1 MLQNKGVWTVKTP
14 ASSSLPADSQISCL
28 ALQCCAW
35 DMGVEIYMIHRYLA
49 LPLQCCAWDVGVEI
63 HIGQALFYGPCEAR
77 GYGSED

>member
-28 ALQCCAW
+28 ALLCCAW

>member
-1 MLQNKGVWTVKTP
+1 MGVEIYMIHRYL
-14 ASSSLPADSQISCL
+14 ALP
-28 ALQCCAW
+28 LQCCAW
-35 DMGVEIYMIHRYLA
+35 DVGVEIYMIHRYLA

>member
-1 MLQNKGVWTVKTP
+1 MVKTP

-63 HIGQALFYGPCEAR
+63 YIYQALFYGPCETR